1 MRRYDERLWG
11 LEAGVAHLNHGS
23 YGAVPVP
30 VREAQ
35 AEAARWIER
44 SPERFYREQL
54 RPALAASRAAV
65 GAFLEVDPDAIA
77 LVENATAGVQLALDA
92 IDLERGQEIV
102 VTDHGYPWVRAA
114 VEQAAARVGGRVR
127 TAELPRSWVR
137 GVDPEALVAAI
148 GDAVTPRTA
157 LVIVDQI
164 TSGTALPLGAAAV
177 VRALGGVVPVLVD
190 GAHAPGLIDA
200 PVTGGAPVGGGA
212 PVAAGVGGGPDF
224 WVGNLHKWAFA
235 PRTAAVLYASPRF
248 RARVRP
254 SVASADA
261 GLGFPRAFDYLG
273 TQDPSAYLA
282 LPAALDFPR
291 VHLGLDFAGLRAHN
305 RTVLAEGLAVV
316 EARAGLV
323 ASADH
328 GIPMRVVALG
338 VEGDGAAAQA
348 FMERLWAEGIEVAVV
363 PIDGAL
369 HLRLSCQAYVEAE
382 DFVRLADVLVGLLG

>member
-35 AEAARWIER
+35 AEASRAIER
-44 SPERFYREQL
+44 SPERFYRERL

-65 GAFLEVDPDAIA
+65 GAFLEVGPDAIA
-77 LVENATAGVQLALDA
+77 LVENATSGVQLALDA
-92 IDLERGQEIV
+92 IGLERGQEIV

-127 TAELPRSWVR
+127 TAELPRSWLR
-137 GVDPEALVAAI
+137 GVAPEALVAAI

-164 TSGTALPLGAAAV
+164 TSGTALALGAAAV

-190 GAHAPGLIDA
+190 GAHAPGLIDT
-200 PVTGGAPVGGGA
+200 PVVDGAA
-212 PVAAGVGGGPDF
+212 F

-254 SVASADA
+254 PVASADA

-305 RTVLAEGLAVV
+305 RTVLAEGLAVLD
-316 EARAGLV
+316 ARAGLV

-348 FMERLWAEGIEVAVV
+348 WMERLWAEGIEVAVV

>member
-1 MRRYDERLWG
+1 MRRYDEDLWG

-30 VREAQ
+30 VRAAQ

-44 SPERFYREQL
+44 SPERFYREWL
-54 RPALAASRAAV
+54 RPALAASRATV
-65 GAFLEVDPDAIA
+65 GAFLRVDPDAIA
-77 LVENATAGVQLALDA
+77 LVENATAGVQQALDA

-114 VEQAAARVGGRVR
+114 AERAAARVGGRVR
-127 TAELPRSWVR
+127 TAELPRSWMH
-137 GVDPEALVAAI
+137 GVDPDALVAAI

-164 TSGTALPLGAAAV
+164 TSGTALPLGSAEV
-177 VRALGGVVPVLVD
+177 VRALGRAVPVLVD

-200 PVTGGAPVGGGA
+200 PLVDGAA
-212 PVAAGVGGGPDF
+212 F

-248 RARVRP
+248 RARVQP
-254 SVASADA
+254 PVASADA
-261 GLGFPRAFDYLG
+261 ALGFPRAFDYLG

-291 VHLGLDFAGLRAHN
+291 AHLGLDFAGLRSRN
-305 RTVLAEGLAVV
+305 RAVLADGLAVL

-323 ASADH
+323 ASADQ
-328 GIPMRVVALG
+328 GIPMRTVPLG
-338 VEGDGAAAQA
+338 IEGDGAAAQA
-348 FMERLWAEGIEVAVV
+348 WMERLWAEGIEVAVV
-363 PIDGAL
+363 PNGGAL

-382 DFVRLADVLVGLLG
+382 DFVRLADVLVGWID

>member
-35 AEAARWIER
+35 AAAARWIER
-44 SPERFYREQL
+44 SPERFYRERL
-54 RPALAASRAAV
+54 RPALASSRAAV

-92 IDLERGQEIV
+92 IGLERGQEIV

-114 VEQAAARVGGRVR
+114 VERVAAQVGGTVR
-127 TAELPRSWVR
+127 IAELPSSWMG
-137 GVDPEALVAAI
+137 GVDPAALVAAV
-148 GDAVTPRTA
+148 GDALTPRTA
-157 LVIVDQI
+157 LVIVDQL
-164 TSGTALPLGAAAV
+164 TSGTALALDAAAV
-177 VRALGGVVPVLVD
+177 VRAVGTAVPVLVD
-190 GAHAPGLIDA
+190 GAHAPGLVDA
-200 PVTGGAPVGGGA
+200 PVVEGAA
-212 PVAAGVGGGPDF
+212 F

-254 SVASADA
+254 QVASVDA

-291 VHLGLDFAGLRAHN
+291 AHLGLDFVGLRVRN
-305 RTVLAEGLAVV
+305 RAVLAEGLTRL
-316 EARAGLV
+316 EARVGLL
-323 ASADH
+323 AAADQ
-328 GIPMRVVALG
+328 GIPMRTVALG

-348 FMERLWAEGIEVAVV
+348 WMERLWAEGVEVAVV

-382 DFVRLADVLVGLLG
+382 DFVRLADVLAGWVG

>member
-35 AEAARWIER
+35 AAAARWIER
-44 SPERFYREQL
+44 SPERFYRERL
-54 RPALAASRAAV
+54 RPALASSRAAV
-65 GAFLEVDPDAIA
+65 GAFLGVDPDAIA

-92 IDLERGQEIV
+92 IGLERGQEIV

-114 VEQAAARVGGRVR
+114 VERVAAQVGGRVR
-127 TAELPRSWVR
+127 IAELPRAWMG
-137 GVDPEALVAAI
+137 GVDPRALVAAV

-164 TSGTALPLGAAAV
+164 TSGTALALDAAAV
-177 VRALGGVVPVLVD
+177 VRAVGTAVPVLVD
-190 GAHAPGLIDA
+190 GAHAPGLVDA
-200 PVTGGAPVGGGA
+200 PVVEGAA
-212 PVAAGVGGGPDF
+212 F

-254 SVASADA
+254 QVASADA
-261 GLGFPRAFDYLG
+261 GRGFPRAFDYQG
-273 TQDPSAYLA
+273 TQDPSAFLA
-282 LPAALDFPR
+282 LPAALDFPQA
-291 VHLGLDFAGLRAHN
+291 HLGLEFGELRARN
-305 RTVLAEGLAVV
+305 RAVLAEGLTLL
-316 EARAGLV
+316 EARVGLL
-323 ASADH
+323 AAADQ
-328 GIPMRVVALG
+328 GIPMRTVALG

-348 FMERLWAEGIEVAVV
+348 WMERLWAEGVEVAVV

-382 DFVRLADVLVGLLG
+382 DFVRLADVLAGWVG